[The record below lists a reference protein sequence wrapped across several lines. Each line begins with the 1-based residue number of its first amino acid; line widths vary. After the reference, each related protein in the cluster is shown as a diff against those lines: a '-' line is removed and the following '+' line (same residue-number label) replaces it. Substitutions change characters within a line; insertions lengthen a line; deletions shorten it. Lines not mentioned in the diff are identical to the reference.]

1 LIRVLQRS
9 FLHSGFSPAIPVLS
23 KYNEPALLLLQEI
36 WSTEE
41 HFMRVLAVCLVLI
54 TQSLLATAAQQNDA
68 TDQTASA
75 TCDFTDDREI
85 TVQYNNSVMSEKDQ
99 PRNGKV
105 WLPAGAPLTL
115 FTQVPLI
122 LNHVELAVGAY
133 SMYVIPN
140 KKEWT
145 LIVSRNVTS
154 PKTYD
159 EKQDLVR
166 APMEIGGVDSPP
178 KKLQVSFA
186 HTAPKVCSIRLYY
199 EKTGAFAEF
208 NEK

>member
-1 LIRVLQRS
+1 
-9 FLHSGFSPAIPVLS
+9 
-23 KYNEPALLLLQEI
+23 
-36 WSTEE
+36 
-41 HFMRVLAVCLVLI
+41 MRVLAVCLVLI
-54 TQSLLATAAQQNDA
+54 TQSLLAAAAQQNDA
-68 TDQTASA
+68 TDQTATA
-75 TCDFTDDREI
+75 ICDFTDDREI

-99 PRNGKV
+99 PHNGKV

-122 LNHVELAVGAY
+122 LNHVELAIGAY

-178 KKLQVSFA
+178 KNLQVSFA

-199 EKTGAFAEF
+199 ETIGAFADF

>member
-1 LIRVLQRS
+1 
-9 FLHSGFSPAIPVLS
+9 
-23 KYNEPALLLLQEI
+23 
-36 WSTEE
+36 
-41 HFMRVLAVCLVLI
+41 MRVLAVCLVLI
-54 TQSLLATAAQQNDA
+54 TQSLLAAAAQQNNP
-68 TDQTASA
+68 TDQTATAS
-75 TCDFTDDREI
+75 CDFTDGQEI
-85 TVQYNNSVMSEKDQ
+85 SVEYNNSAMSEKDQ
-99 PRNGKV
+99 PHNGKV
-105 WLPAGAPLTL
+105 WLPAGSPLTL

-122 LNHVELAVGAY
+122 LNHVELAIGAY

-166 APMEIGGVDSPP
+166 APMEIGVVDSPP
-178 KKLQVSFA
+178 KRLQVSFA

-199 EKTGAFAEF
+199 ETTGAFTDF

>member
-1 LIRVLQRS
+1 
-9 FLHSGFSPAIPVLS
+9 
-23 KYNEPALLLLQEI
+23 
-36 WSTEE
+36 
-41 HFMRVLAVCLVLI
+41 MRVLAICIVL
-54 TQSLLATAAQQNDA
+54 TQCLLATASAQAADPA
-68 TDQTASA
+68 DDHTASI
-75 TCDFTDDREI
+75 TCDFADEQEI

-99 PRNGKV
+99 PRNGRV
-105 WLPAGAPLTL
+105 WLPGGSPMTL

-133 SMYVIPN
+133 SVYVIPN

-145 LIVSRNVTS
+145 LVVSKNVTN

-166 APMEIGGVDSPP
+166 APMQIGGVDSPP
-178 KKLQVSFA
+178 KRLQASFA
-186 HTAPKVCSIRLYY
+186 HIAPKQCSIRLYY
-199 EKTGAFAEF
+199 ETIGAFVDF